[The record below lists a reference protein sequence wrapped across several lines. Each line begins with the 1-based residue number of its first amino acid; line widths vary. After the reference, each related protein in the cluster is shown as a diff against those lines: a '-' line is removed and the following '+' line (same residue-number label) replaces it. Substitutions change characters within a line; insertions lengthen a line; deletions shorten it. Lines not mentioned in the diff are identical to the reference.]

1 MRRCGDEQIG
11 IGMHGRLYIPRYQWA
26 THCLWLF
33 VIPITAMQERSSKPA
48 GVFNNIEAMSF
59 CQPGKH
65 RENDK
70 SEAPAR

>member
-1 MRRCGDEQIG
+1 MGGYKYPSVSKAI
-11 IGMHGRLYIPRYQWA
+11 
-26 THCLWLF
+26 HCLWLV

-59 CQPGKH
+59 CQSGKH
-65 RENDK
+65 REKDK